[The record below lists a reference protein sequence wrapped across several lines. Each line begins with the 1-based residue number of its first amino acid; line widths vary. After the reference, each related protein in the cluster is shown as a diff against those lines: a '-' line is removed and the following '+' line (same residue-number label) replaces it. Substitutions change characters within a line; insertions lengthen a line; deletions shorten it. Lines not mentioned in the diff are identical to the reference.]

1 MDPILIHA
9 TTGGSANFSRQQIA
23 ANNLA
28 NINTPG
34 FKADLFQAELL
45 TIKNEYSNMSAQTYV
60 VQKANG
66 INTTPGDIVH
76 TGNDLDVAIDGDA
89 WMVVKDSKGV
99 EAYTRGG
106 TLRLNAQG
114 QLTTASGKP
123 IMGNGGAIAI
133 PPSRSIEIGSD
144 GTISAVPI
152 DGDGKALAVLD
163 RIKLVKLDKTNIVK
177 NEEGLLLLKKGSPTP
192 ADNSVKIVQHAI
204 EGSNVNAIDQ
214 MVGMISSGRD
224 FESQMKLLST
234 ADDNAQRLAQL
245 LQD

>member
-9 TTGGSANFSRQQIA
+9 TTGGSANFNRQQIA

-45 TIKNEYSNMSAQTYV
+45 TLKHDNSNSSAQTFV

-89 WMVVKDSKGV
+89 WMTVKDAKGGQ
-99 EAYTRGG
+99 AYTRGG

-123 IMGNGGAIAI
+123 IIGNGGTIAI
-133 PPSRSIEIGSD
+133 PPSRSIVIGAD
-144 GTISAVPI
+144 GTISAVPL

-163 RIKLVKLDKTNIVK
+163 RIKLVKLDKANIVK
-177 NEEGLLLLKKGSPTP
+177 NEEGLLQLKQGSPTP
-192 ADNSVKIVQHAI
+192 ADNSVKIIQGAI